1 MTGQAGDAPRRLRVR
16 PSGLKGR
23 CAIAPRRPPAALDP
37 GASATPDRQTKG
49 RPGGL
54 PLGGARRSLPD
65 YKITSIRVSTV
76 WGDCQITQPHRSAA
90 TRMAGWYFPPP
101 DQALRIRVAIGTGPT
116 YSGNS
121 GGRKSTGIT
130 SSSVI

>member
-37 GASATPDRQTKG
+37 GASADPDRHNKG
-49 RPGGL
+49 QARRPA
-54 PLGGARRSLPD
+54 PGGARRSLPD

-76 WGDCQITQPHRSAA
+76 WGDCHRTRSATA
-90 TRMAGWYFPPP
+90 VLESSTQF
-101 DQALRIRVAIGTGPT
+101 DALASLRRL
-116 YSGNS
+116 
-121 GGRKSTGIT
+121 
-130 SSSVI
+130 